1 MISSKLLYNSS
12 LRQIVRQ
19 APRAFKNPIF
29 AVTAQTR
36 AMATEFKIKNLAAL
50 DLKPGEKRQVE
61 VDGVED
67 GKVLLLNVGGKTTAV
82 GARCTHY
89 GAPLVKGVLTGDG
102 RITCPWHGACFNA
115 TTGDIEN
122 APALDNLPVFG
133 LVEKDGG
140 VYVTGAQDKIKGS
153 RRKPNIK
160 CSAVKPENIV
170 VVGGGSGAIGTVEAL
185 REQGYKGSITLISN
199 EGYLPIDRTKLSK
212 ALIADPVKIGLRDQP
227 WFDEAGIT
235 TVTDEVTEVDFL
247 TKKVHT
253 RSSSVYPY
261 TKLVLATG
269 GTPRQLP
276 LPGFKELGNIFVL
289 RNIHNVK
296 DILAAIGE
304 KNKKIVVIGSSF
316 IGMEVAKATSKD
328 NTVSVVGMEKVPLER
343 VMGEQVG
350 SYLQKQLE
358 AIGVKFHM
366 NAGVDKALP
375 SASDPSKVG
384 AIQLK
389 DGTKLDAD
397 LVILG
402 VGVAPATE
410 YLRGNK
416 SVQLAKDGSLTVDG
430 DFLVQ
435 GVDGVYAVG
444 DIATYP
450 YHGPGGNGAPVRIEH
465 WNVAQNSGRAA
476 AAHIVSPTVARKPFI
491 PIFWSALGAQLRY
504 CGNTVTGYDGSVV
517 QGSLEEYKFAVFY
530 TKGEEVVAVVTMGKD
545 PVVSH
550 ASELMRRG
558 MLPGKKELEGGL
570 DILTIEVPAL

>member
-1 MISSKLLYNSS
+1 MEVSYIDLLILQ
-12 LRQIVRQ
+12 LRQRQLANGIV
-19 APRAFKNPIF
+19 
-29 AVTAQTR
+29 
-36 AMATEFKIKNLAAL
+36 
-50 DLKPGEKRQVE
+50 
-61 VDGVED
+61 
-67 GKVLLLNVGGKTTAV
+67 
-82 GARCTHY
+82 
-89 GAPLVKGVLTGDG
+89 
-102 RITCPWHGACFNA
+102 ACFNA
-115 TTGDIEN
+115 KTGDIEN
-122 APALDNLPVFG
+122 APAIDNLPVFG

-140 VYVTGAQDKIKGS
+140 VYVTGAQEAIKGS
-153 RRKPNIK
+153 RRKPNIR

-212 ALIADPVKIGLRDQP
+212 ALIADPVKIGLRDQQ

-253 RSSSVYPY
+253 KSSSVYPY

-289 RNIHNVK
+289 RSIHNVK

-358 AIGVKFHM
+358 ATGVKFHM
-366 NAGVDKALP
+366 SAGVDKALP
-375 SASDPSKVG
+375 STSDSSKVG

-389 DGTKLDAD
+389 DGSKLDAD

-410 YLRGNK
+410 YLKDNK
-416 SVQLAKDGSLTVDG
+416 SVQLAKDGSLTVDEN
-430 DFLVQ
+430 FLVQ
-435 GVDGVYAVG
+435 GLNGVYAVG

-450 YHGPGGNGAPVRIEH
+450 YHGPGGGGAPIRIEH

-476 AAHIVSPTVARKPFI
+476 AAHIVAPTAARRPFI

-504 CGNTVTGYDGSVV
+504 CGNTGSGFDGSVV
-517 QGSLEEYKFAVFY
+517 HGSLEEYKFAGFY
-530 TKGEEVVAVVTMGKD
+530 TRGEEVLAVVAMGKD

-558 MLPGKKELEGGL
+558 VFPKKSELAKGL
-570 DILTIEVPAL
+570 DILTIEVPA

>member
-1 MISSKLLYNSS
+1 MGE
-12 LRQIVRQ
+12 LRARGMEVSYADI
-19 APRAFKNPIF
+19 
-29 AVTAQTR
+29 
-36 AMATEFKIKNLAAL
+36 
-50 DLKPGEKRQVE
+50 LKPQLGQRQRA
-61 VDGVED
+61 
-67 GKVLLLNVGGKTTAV
+67 NIIA
-82 GARCTHY
+82 
-89 GAPLVKGVLTGDG
+89 
-102 RITCPWHGACFNA
+102 ACFNA

-122 APALDNLPVFG
+122 APAIDNLPVFG

-140 VYVTGAQDKIKGS
+140 VYITGAQDKIKGS

-160 CSAVKPENIV
+160 CSAVKPENVV
-170 VVGGGSGAIGTVEAL
+170 VVGGGSGAIGAVEAL
-185 REQGYKGSITLISN
+185 REQGYKGSITVISN
-199 EGYLPIDRTKLSK
+199 EGYLPIDRPKLSK
-212 ALIADPVKIGLRDQP
+212 ALIADPVKIGLRDQS

-253 RSSSVYPY
+253 KSASVHPY

-304 KNKKIVVIGSSF
+304 KNKKIVIVGSSF

-328 NTVSVVGMEKVPLER
+328 NSVSVIGMEKVPLER
-343 VMGEQVG
+343 VLGEQVG

-358 AIGVKFHM
+358 ATGVKFHM
-366 NAGVDKALP
+366 SASVDKAVP

-389 DGTKLDAD
+389 DGTRLDAD

-410 YLRGNK
+410 YLRDNK
-416 SVQLAKDGSLTVDG
+416 SVELAKDGSLTVDEN
-430 DFLVQ
+430 FLVK
-435 GVDGVYAVG
+435 GLDGVYAVG

-450 YHGPGGNGAPVRIEH
+450 YHGPGGGGAPVRIEH

-476 AAHIVSPTVARKPFI
+476 AAHIVAPTKPHKPFI

-504 CGNTVTGYDGSVV
+504 CGNTAASGFDGRVV
-517 QGSLEEYKFAVFY
+517 QGLLEEYKFAVFY
-530 TKGEEVVAVVTMGKD
+530 TKGEEVVAVATMGKD

-550 ASELMRRG
+550 ASELLRKG
-558 MLPGKKELEGGL
+558 VFPKKADLAKGL
-570 DILTIEVPAL
+570 DILTIEIPA

>member
-1 MISSKLLYNSS
+1 MISSKLLYNSG

-19 APRAFKNPIF
+19 APRASKKPLFTFKAPI
-29 AVTAQTR
+29 R

-50 DLKPGEKRQVE
+50 DLKPGEKREVE

-82 GARCTHY
+82 GSNCTHY
-89 GAPLVKGVLTGDG
+89 GAPLAKGVLTGDG

-115 TTGDIEN
+115 KTGDIEN
-122 APALDNLPVFG
+122 APAIDNLPVFG

-185 REQGYKGSITLISN
+185 REQGFKGSITLISN

-253 RSSSVYPY
+253 KSASVYPY

-276 LPGFKELGNIFVL
+276 LAGFKELGNIFVL

-304 KNKKIVVIGSSF
+304 KNKKIVIVGSSF
-316 IGMEVAKATSKD
+316 IGMEVAKATSKE
-328 NTVSVVGMEKVPLER
+328 NSVTVVGMEKVPLER
-343 VMGEQVG
+343 VLGENVG

-358 AIGVKFHM
+358 ATGVKFQM
-366 NAGVDKALP
+366 SASVDKAVP
-375 SASDPSKVG
+375 SSSDSSKVG
-384 AIQLK
+384 AVQLK
-389 DGTKLDAD
+389 DGTSLEAD

-410 YLRGNK
+410 YIKDNK
-416 SVQLAKDGSLTVDG
+416 SVQLAKDGSLTVDEN
-430 DFLVQ
+430 FLVK
-435 GVDGVYAVG
+435 GLDGVYAVG

-450 YHGPGGNGAPVRIEH
+450 YHGPGGEGTSVRIEH

-476 AAHIVSPTVARKPFI
+476 AAHIIAPTAARKPFI

-504 CGNTVTGYDGSVV
+504 CGNTVAGFDGQVV

-545 PVVSH
+545 PVMSH
-550 ASELMRRG
+550 TSELMRKG
-558 MLPGKKELEGGL
+558 AFPKKTELEKGL
-570 DILTIEVPAL
+570 DVLTIQVPA

>member
-1 MISSKLLYNSS
+1 
-12 LRQIVRQ
+12 
-19 APRAFKNPIF
+19 
-29 AVTAQTR
+29 
-36 AMATEFKIKNLAAL
+36 MATEFKIKNLAAL
-50 DLKPGEKRQVE
+50 DLKPGEKREVE
-61 VDGVED
+61 VDGIEE

-82 GARCTHY
+82 GAKCTHY
-89 GAPLVKGVLTGDG
+89 GAPLVKGVLTADG

-115 TTGDIEN
+115 KTGDIEN
-122 APALDNLPVFG
+122 APAIDNLPVFG
-133 LVEKDGG
+133 LVEKNGG

-185 REQGYKGSITLISN
+185 REQG
-199 EGYLPIDRTKLSK
+199 
-212 ALIADPVKIGLRDQP
+212 
-227 WFDEAGIT
+227 
-235 TVTDEVTEVDFL
+235 
-247 TKKVHT
+247 
-253 RSSSVYPY
+253 
-261 TKLVLATG
+261 
-269 GTPRQLP
+269 
-276 LPGFKELGNIFVL
+276 FKELGNIFVL

-328 NTVSVVGMEKVPLER
+328 NSVSVVGMEKVPLER

-358 AIGVKFHM
+358 ATGVKFHM

-410 YLRGNK
+410 YLRDNK

-476 AAHIVSPTVARKPFI
+476 AAHIISPTVARKPFI

-504 CGNTVTGYDGSVV
+504 CGNTGTGFDGSVV

-530 TKGEEVVAVVTMGKD
+530 TRGEEVVAVVTMGRD
-545 PVVSH
+545 PVMSH
-550 ASELMRRG
+550 SSELMRRG
-558 MLPGKKELEGGL
+558 VLPKKAELEKGL
-570 DILTIEVPAL
+570 DILT